1 MKNYELCFFEKVY
14 KRGGR
19 LWIFYFF
26 FLFLVILML
35 LFLFYDLKVVS
46 CYFFLL
52 LQVIYIGIY
61 FLRGEN
67 GDTMNLY
74 IYTEDCPLHRR

>member
-1 MKNYELCFFEKVY
+1 MNYVSLRKCIKEVEDYGFF
-14 KRGGR
+14 
-19 LWIFYFF
+19 IFF

-35 LFLFYDLKVVS
+35 LFLFYDLKVS
-46 CYFFLL
+46 KLLFFLL
-52 LQVIYIGIY
+52 LQLIYIGIY

>member
-1 MKNYELCFFEKVY
+1 MNYVSLRKY

-19 LWIFYFF
+19 LWIFYF

-35 LFLFYDLKVVS
+35 LFLFYDLKVS
-46 CYFFLL
+46 KLLFFLL
-52 LQVIYIGIY
+52 LQLIYIGIY

>member
-1 MKNYELCFFEKVY
+1 
-14 KRGGR
+14 
-19 LWIFYFF
+19 
-26 FLFLVILML
+26 ML
-35 LFLFYDLKVVS
+35 LFLFYDLKVS
-46 CYFFLL
+46 KLLFFLL
-52 LQVIYIGIY
+52 LQLIYIGIY

>member
-1 MKNYELCFFEKVY
+1 
-14 KRGGR
+14 
-19 LWIFYFF
+19 
-26 FLFLVILML
+26 ML

>member
-1 MKNYELCFFEKVY
+1 MNYVSLRKCIKEVEDYGFFIY
-14 KRGGR
+14 
-19 LWIFYFF
+19 F